1 LIDDEEVASW
11 LRLLLR
17 EVRIIILKI
26 NDRDFDNLFGTLRE
40 IYELPVPVTTVTSE
54 VKNLLASLALTDGRM
69 IARRAY
75 MQNAVVSRLMEVRY
89 RILQEKI

>member
-1 LIDDEEVASW
+1 MIDEEEVASW

>member
-1 LIDDEEVASW
+1 MIDDEEVASW